1 MVMAKRSMIITTLRV
16 MLKLLLIIIFQGDVK
31 KINYH
36 HLLWRWYRNHWWFL
50 IFEKHIFFW
59 MVMIFVFEEI
69 FISNLKPV
77 LDSSTRQLPPPQIW
91 KKHKLKKEVKSN
103 ILFVIFMGNTKLLI
117 YMIKVIIM
125 IVIVM
130 KSPLGQAQ
138 TRIKVMINQCAYVV
152 GSCYHI

>member
-1 MVMAKRSMIITTLRV
+1 
-16 MLKLLLIIIFQGDVK
+16 
-31 KINYH
+31 
-36 HLLWRWYRNHWWFL
+36 
-50 IFEKHIFFW
+50 
-59 MVMIFVFEEI
+59 MIFVFEEI

-77 LDSSTRQLPPPQIW
+77 LDSSTPLLPPPQIW